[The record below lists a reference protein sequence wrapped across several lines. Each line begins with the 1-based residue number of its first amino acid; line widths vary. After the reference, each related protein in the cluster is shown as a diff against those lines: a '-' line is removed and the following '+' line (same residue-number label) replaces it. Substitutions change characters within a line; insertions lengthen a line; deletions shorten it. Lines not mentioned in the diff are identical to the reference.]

1 LGFSFLKAGGG
12 LEAPNDDAEDEE
24 EEEEDESPSTTL
36 WDSPDVGKEKGL
48 GKEGGSPQRGELD
61 VVLFSF

>member
-1 LGFSFLKAGGG
+1 